1 LLCGPH
7 GVINVLDDHMHE
19 GECIVPTDLTKSTTF
34 DGYTSPEYPTVDG
47 ERPEP
52 DVVAHGNVTAHITD
66 NTGE

>member
-1 LLCGPH
+1 
-7 GVINVLDDHMHE
+7 MHE